1 MRKTSAG
8 GRKAAA
14 PRHRASPAQIREELL
29 HLALQPLAVAP
40 RAHVAILAW
49 ENRYSRRVGKYL
61 KLGAIGLGAVLWV
74 WFSAVHHA
82 GEVKARKAARR
93 GEV

>member
-1 MRKTSAG
+1 M
-8 GRKAAA
+8 
-14 PRHRASPAQIREELL
+14 
-29 HLALQPLAVAP
+29 
-40 RAHVAILAW
+40 AILAW

-74 WFSAVHHA
+74 WYSAVHHV

-93 GEV
+93 GEL